1 MVLFIHLNPI
11 ENNIASAISEI
22 YVYIAFSYRDI
33 TVSKI
38 QEVQHIEK

>member
-22 YVYIAFSYRDI
+22 YVYIAFSY
-33 TVSKI
+33 
-38 QEVQHIEK
+38 IEILLSLKYRKYNI